1 MGFRQGAYA
10 CVWETKAGSGNWTDV
25 RLSISKKNRDGDYE
39 TDFSGF
45 VRFIGD
51 AHKEADC
58 LCEKTRIKIGEC
70 EVTNRYDK
78 EKKVTYTNY
87 AVFSFEYA
95 DGSGSAAGGSA
106 SGDGFANVPDV
117 DEEDLPFN

>member
-1 MGFRQGAYA
+1 MGFRNGAYA
-10 CVWETKAGSGNWTDV
+10 TVWETKPGKGNWTDV
-25 RLSISKKNRDGDYE
+25 KLSTSRKNRDGDYE
-39 TDFSGF
+39 TDFSGY

-51 AHKEADC
+51 AHKEAEY
-58 LCEKTRIKIGEC
+58 LAEKTRIKLGEC
-70 EVTNRYDK
+70 DVTNSYDK

-95 DGSGSAAGGSA
+95 DGSGSAAGDSQ
-106 SGDGFANVPDV
+106 GFANVPDV